1 MQHSQPSEHGVG
13 RRDLLGPGRDR
24 EELTA
29 YKPLK
34 RGLETVPQARRM
46 VPNSLEVHIKR
57 QPQMNIIVG
66 LYAQLIDAVVSPDNI
81 GAQGEMWI
89 ESVFHAGNQV
99 GRGRGRVKRDVSN
112 IIAFDA
118 RIEQAMQLRHDTPWA
133 T

>member
-1 MQHSQPSEHGVG
+1 MKDSNGSYQGRQPSEHGVG
-13 RRDLLGPGRDR
+13 RRDLLSPGRDR

-34 RGLETVPQARRM
+34 RGVETVLQARRM

-81 GAQGEMWI
+81 GA
-89 ESVFHAGNQV
+89 
-99 GRGRGRVKRDVSN
+99 
-112 IIAFDA
+112 
-118 RIEQAMQLRHDTPWA
+118 
-133 T
+133 

>member
-1 MQHSQPSEHGVG
+1 MQRSQPSEHGVG
-13 RRDLLGPGRDR
+13 RRDLLSSGRDR

-34 RGLETVPQARRM
+34 PGVETVPQARRM
-46 VPNSLEVHIKR
+46 VPNSFEVHIKR

-66 LYAQLIDAVVSPDNI
+66 LDAQVINAVVSPDNI

-99 GRGRGRVKRDVSN
+99 GRCRGRVKRDVSN

-118 RIEQAMQLRHDTPWA
+118 WFEQAMQLRHDTPWP